1 MIKNFSIIIIAILA
15 YVPYW
20 ITNSDFNE
28 LVVFDDSQTIKE
40 LKDNINLLDETSTSL
55 IKEYDELNTDY
66 ELKAFLRRDLT
77 LIEFNK
83 IRRLVGNYNT
93 NKSRIEI
100 ELFQKAKDLLPVVV
114 ERRLLLEEKRKLY
127 SWLIPYINIRYK
139 AEYLDYIRTD
149 AKIFNEQK
157 DVSTDIISK
166 QEILSNKVEIIENKI
181 QEHKDYLN
189 ESIKIV
195 IETKLDEKI
204 TNLNQNETFKV
215 LNTESKIKVL
225 NKTIDKVKLK
235 LNDLEDSNNLN
246 WSWALNN
253 SWTWIIVNSNSNILD
268 KKIQTYYIAVEKL
281 EEFRNSLK

>member
-1 MIKNFSIIIIAILA
+1 
-15 YVPYW
+15 
-20 ITNSDFNE
+20 
-28 LVVFDDSQTIKE
+28 
-40 LKDNINLLDETSTSL
+40 
-55 IKEYDELNTDY
+55 
-66 ELKAFLRRDLT
+66 
-77 LIEFNK
+77 
-83 IRRLVGNYNT
+83 
-93 NKSRIEI
+93 
-100 ELFQKAKDLLPVVV
+100 LLPVVV